1 MGNKELEDLT
11 VEQVVSS
18 VAEHLDADVIHY
30 NGPVQR
36 PADTQLIQECI
47 TRRRRKNILLLL
59 VTTGGD
65 ADPAYR
71 IARCLQTKYERFFS
85 MCRAIAKALAPSSL
99 RGRTNSLYPITEN
112 SGRSMC
118 KCPRRMSFGKCSQAS
133 LSWTPC
139 QHYRTMHLTP
149 SRNSF

>member
-18 VAEHLDADVIHY
+18 VAEQLDADVIHY

-36 PADTQLIQECI
+36 HADTQLIQECI

-71 IARCLQTKYERFFS
+71 IARCLQTKYERFF
-85 MCRAIAKALAPSSL
+85 
-99 RGRTNSLYPITEN
+99 LYVSGYCKSAGTLVATGAHELVISDHGELGPLDVQMSKKDELWEVLVRPHCHGHPVSIT
-112 SGRSMC
+112 GQC
-118 KCPRRMSFGKCSQAS
+118 I
-133 LSWTPC
+133 
-139 QHYRTMHLTP
+139 
-149 SRNSF
+149 